1 MVKSFPYNVVIT
13 KSRDVADQLILGN
26 YKKLLRG
33 DIKEALVIG
42 PYNNSRGFIQLDY
55 NYGKTS
61 GQFLTMKF
69 LESSEILEYFL
80 MNDSVEDRLV
90 KEYLDLSNEERKDQ
104 AFAGFDIED
113 ILKRSTKY
121 YISFGLGDNLKE
133 WSGPHVC
140 YLKDANLF
148 INADGVREVELMLA
162 PSQKSILA
170 EPAFVSSRFQGR
182 EDTGEDPRYG
192 ITAFGKD
199 KFKCSADINIKIP
212 RLSLEPAQVGT
223 KRWDFYIRKLVT
235 KYISNLYQVP
245 EKNVL
250 VLFSKTF
257 EAELSP
263 IVQADKEIRGALDSI
278 GFLGPALSNYGIDI
292 ALTTSIQQQQFNA
305 QLPYYIKQKFQSL
318 RNTIPKIS
326 KDVYER
332 VSKGAA
338 DYLEDQRKKAEGGGP
353 LEVAIEQLKTAEP
366 GEVIF
371 IGGRNEISPEPIGK
385 FTLKLSKDQMI
396 ENAKES
402 LKSTGGISFLEY
414 QQAKRKAEEQVRP
427 LPLLPNGQPDV
438 FAALMNDVPLSKEEI
453 SLGIKRAKDKNK
465 LNTIFLDEAFAR
477 ATPEQ
482 RTAMTVTQNALRS
495 NSDQLAE
502 LKSKFNLED
511 HVLSMTA
518 SLHKESADAIKT
530 IGAFQKPLVTF
541 CDKLRSTTDNKLQGE
556 IQLVQ
561 ETNLKIKKLLEKY
574 NIIENANEPVILFGE
589 ENIINNLIYG
599 SKLMARSE
607 NALSLFENDPDRANY
622 PIDYYGYYQAIRE
635 FLYLSK
641 RQTSSF
647 GEKVDFGSFTKK
659 YKDMVGGTN
668 LVFMHNVKNSN
679 ILTVNFS
686 FKGYLS
692 TLLATPVQSRQR
704 NVAMNTKIEYI
715 TSDDS
720 ISINSIK
727 AYVEKKVKSA
737 KDKTPQDL
745 ELDVVNLLYTDDDFI
760 DIVRSKEEFKNVK
773 LIDFLEV
780 VVFLIINARGKDSPY
795 RETDLGSAEKQYTG
809 IMESIRKI
817 QRTLSIKTLPFFNQ
831 PSTYL
836 GRECFVFGT
845 QNSIQGSPLTGN
857 EIESV
862 YNGEYTIQGYR
873 HVVGA
878 RECYSEFNLVRAG
891 NSSKMNITLG
901 KLLGF

>member
-162 PSQKSILA
+162 PSQNSILA

-199 KFKCSADINIKIP
+199 KFKCSADMGIKIP

-338 DYLEDQRKKAEGGGP
+338 DYLEDQRKKDEVQDP
-353 LEVAIEQLKTAEP
+353 LEVDTGGVRVFDPDRPITLGDGVYGGSEEQMVKDAE
-366 GEVIF
+366 EA
-371 IGGRNEISPEPIGK
+371 R
-385 FTLKLSKDQMI
+385 
-396 ENAKES
+396 
-402 LKSTGGISFLEY
+402 KSTGSIDFLTR
-414 QQAKRKAEEQVRP
+414 QQDLEQARQEQVRP
-427 LPLLPNGQPDV
+427 LPLGPNGQPDV
-438 FAALMNDVPLSKEEI
+438 TAALMNEVPLSKEEI
-453 SLGIKRAKDKNK
+453 SLGIKRAKDKNRYDT
-465 LNTIFLDEAFAR
+465 LFLDIADQR

-482 RTAMTVTQNALRS
+482 RTAMTVTQNAVRS

-518 SLHKESADAIKT
+518 SLHKESADAIRT

-541 CDKLRSTTDNKLQGE
+541 CDKLRNTTDNKLQGE

-647 GEKVDFGSFTKK
+647 GEKVDFGSFTRK

-692 TLLATPVQSRQR
+692 TLLATPVRSRQR
-704 NVAMNTKIEYI
+704 DVAMNTKIEYI

-727 AYVEKKVKSA
+727 AYVEETVKPA

-760 DIVRSKEEFKNVK
+760 DLVRSKEEFKNVK

-817 QRTLSIKTLPFFNQ
+817 QRTLNIKTLPFFNQ